1 MLLICLCVIIFFF
14 KQETASEMR
23 MSDGSSDVCSSELPL
38 RLGRGV
44 AGCAIGAAQQGHGFQ
59 LKKNRHGGP
68 ERSLRRGER
77 EGAAKAFGV
86 WRQNDNLQVPHAGHP
101 GSLGS
106 LSVRNR
112 KDIKSTIS
120 SLPALSSPK
129 GTSARMVSR
138 SEEHTSELQSQ
149 MRNSYA

>member
-1 MLLICLCVIIFFF
+1 MWGVYIVIFFF
-14 KQETASEMR
+14 KQKTAYEMR
-23 MSDGSSDVCSSELPL
+23 ISDWSSDVCSSDL
-38 RLGRGV
+38 
-44 AGCAIGAAQQGHGFQ
+44 GFQ

-86 WRQNDNLQVPHAGHP
+86 WRQTDNLQVPHAGHP

-106 LSVRNR
+106 LSVRHR

-129 GTSARMVSR
+129 GTRARMVSSAER
-138 SEEHTSELQSQ
+138 IPDTPVSAPIPRYSAPLRQ
-149 MRNSYA
+149 A